1 MNEKEQFVALLK
13 ATGRKGIDQVIS
25 NLEALGFFMAPAST
39 KFHGN
44 YACGLLT
51 HSMNVLKEAK
61 LIRESQIALRSEL
74 AAKLPMDSIVI
85 AALLHDVCKAEIY
98 KQVKKF
104 RKDANGK
111 WEEYVAYGVDHSD
124 FPLGHGEKSV
134 IRLLCWGLEMTED
147 EILAIRWHMS
157 GFEIPPGGS
166 GMSNYSAANEKSPL
180 LSIIIAADILASQ
193 LLEK

>member
-13 ATGRKGIDQVIS
+13 ATERKGMDQVIS
-25 NLEALGFFMAPAST
+25 NLETLGFFEAPAST
-39 KFHGN
+39 KFHGS
-44 YACGLLT
+44 YAGGLLT

-61 LIRESQIALRSEL
+61 LVRESQIALRPEL
-74 AAKLPMDSIVI
+74 AEKLPMDSIVI

-98 KQVKKF
+98 KEVKKF

-111 WEEYVAYGVDHSD
+111 WEEYVAYGVDHTH
-124 FPLGHGEKSV
+124 FPVGHGEKSV

-180 LSIIIAADILASQ
+180 LSVLIVADILASQ

>member
-25 NLEALGFFMAPAST
+25 NLEALGFFTAPAST

-44 YACGLLT
+44 YAGGLLT

-74 AAKLPMDSIVI
+74 AAKLPMESIVI

-104 RKDANGK
+104 RKDAKGK
-111 WEEYVAYGVDHSD
+111 WEEYSGYEVNHSD
-124 FPLGHGEKSV
+124 FPVGHGEKSV

-166 GMSNYSAANEKSPL
+166 GMSNYSAANDKAPL
-180 LSIIIAADILASQ
+180 LSILITADILASQ
-193 LLEK
+193 LLE